1 LNINECLWTLVN
13 VNEQYWIWMN
23 VYEKSERSYERSEKI
38 NVNVQ
43 NSIMTIMML
52 KTMKNVY
59 DDVVIRT
66 N

>member
-1 LNINECLWTLVN
+1 
-13 VNEQYWIWMN
+13 MN